1 MDTAQRFF
9 SVRVVEKI
17 FRHGVIIFT
26 LAQRDGAPLPLFTAG
41 AHLSLRLPDGLIRQ
55 YSLCGDAGQ
64 PERYRLAIL
73 VAPDAQGAGVYLR
86 DSLTVGTSVQISA
99 PRNDFPLADRPSPS
113 LLLAG
118 GIGITPLLSM
128 AQTLRTQRRQFQLHY
143 FGRHDTLAAFVDQPE
158 YAAVQDYLVVHSR
171 DQDIATQLPP
181 LVTDWQQRYGR
192 FGLYYCGSLP
202 FMQSVR
208 EYCDAQGFP
217 QADGHY
223 ESFTPA
229 PVRGEPTFDIEI
241 FSTGE
246 IIPVTADLTIAGALH
261 QAGIEVE
268 ISCGLGICGTC
279 LAEVKDGIPDHRD
292 DYLSVE
298 QKQANNQI
306 LLCCSRAKTPRLVID
321 L

>member
-1 MDTAQRFF
+1 METAPTFF
-9 SVRVVEKI
+9 AVTVVEKVY
-17 FRHGVIIFT
+17 RNGVIIFT
-26 LAQRDGAPLPLFTAG
+26 LARSDGAPLPLFTAG
-41 AHLSLRLPDGLIRQ
+41 AHISLRLPDGVIRQ
-55 YSLCGDAGQ
+55 YSLCGDAGR

-73 VAPDAQGAGVYLR
+73 VAPDSRGAGAYLR
-86 DSLTVGTSVQISA
+86 DRLTLGRSIQICA
-99 PRNDFPLADRPSPS
+99 PRNDFPLAELPHPA

-118 GIGITPLLSM
+118 GIGLTPLLSM
-128 AQTLRTQRRQFQLHY
+128 AQSLRAQRRPFQLHY
-143 FGRHDTLAAFVDQPE
+143 FGRHETLAAFADQPE
-158 YAAVQDYLVVHSR
+158 YAAVRDYLVIHPRDHEIASR
-171 DQDIATQLPP
+171 LAP
-181 LVTDWQQRYGR
+181 LVADWQQRYGR

-202 FMQSVR
+202 FMQSVS
-208 EYCDAQGFP
+208 EYCDALGFP

-229 PVRGEPTFDIEI
+229 PVQGEPTFEIEI

-246 IIPVTADLTIAGALH
+246 IIPVPADLTIAGALN

-279 LAEVKDGIPDHRD
+279 LAEVKGGIPDHRD
-292 DYLSVE
+292 DYLSAA

-306 LLCCSRAKTPRLVID
+306 LLCCSRARTPRLVID

>member
-1 MDTAQRFF
+1 MDTAATFF
-9 SVRVVEKI
+9 VVTVVDKVY
-17 FRHGVIIFT
+17 RDGVIIFT
-26 LAQRDGAPLPLFTAG
+26 LARPDGAPLPLFTAG

-55 YSLCGDAGQ
+55 YSLCGDVQ
-64 PERYRLAIL
+64 RRDRYRLAIL
-73 VAPDAQGAGVYLR
+73 VAPTSQGAGVYLR
-86 DSLTVGTSVQISA
+86 DSVTVGANVEICA
-99 PRNDFPLADRPSPS
+99 PRNDFPLAELPHSS

-118 GIGITPLLSM
+118 GIGLTPLLSM
-128 AQTLRTQRRQFQLHY
+128 AQTLRAQRRQFQLHY
-143 FGRHDTLAAFVDQPE
+143 FGRHDTLAAFADQPE
-158 YAAVQDYLVVHSR
+158 YAAVQDYLVIHPR
-171 DQDIATQLPP
+171 DHEIASQLVP
-181 LVTDWQQRYGR
+181 LVDDWQQRYGR

-202 FMQSVR
+202 FMQSIR
-208 EYCDAQGFP
+208 EYCDARGFP

-229 PVRGEPTFDIEI
+229 PVQGEPTFEIEI

-246 IIPVTADLTIAGALH
+246 IIPVPADETIAGALN
-261 QAGIEVE
+261 QAGIAVE

-279 LAEVKDGIPDHRD
+279 LAEVKSGIPDHRD

-306 LLCCSRAKTPRLVID
+306 LLCCSRARTPRLVID